1 MDLLRQRFRQNL
13 FEAATRDVIHPRPVY
28 DSLAH
33 TTLLSERAIAAAA
46 EIAGAPPGLAV
57 LALGR
62 LGTSEFDWASDAD
75 LLFVR
80 AEDCDNNA
88 SIASAQRIMEV
99 LTAYTRFGNLFAV
112 DTRLR
117 PHGGE
122 GELVNTAASL
132 RLYFSDEA
140 QAWEALTF
148 TKLRFIAGSAEVGA
162 NAIAEIRD
170 SIRRFAAD
178 QSFTREVR
186 EMRKRLQAAA
196 SQLDFKNSAGGF
208 YDIDFILSVLQVK
221 NNLVP
226 SSINTRA
233 QIQALA
239 SRHLLSAED
248 ARVLDEAAEL
258 LRACDHA
265 LRLVTGRSRKSLPDN
280 EAARAAATDLTEKI
294 LRRKFAS
301 GLQSELQQSAARVRE
316 VYERLLAD

>member
-13 FEAATRDVIHPRPVY
+13 FQAATRDVIQPRPVY

-46 EIAGAPPGLAV
+46 EVAGAPADFAV

-62 LGTSEFDWASDAD
+62 LGTWEFDWASDAD

-80 AEDCDNNA
+80 AEECDNKVA
-88 SIASAQRIMEV
+88 IASAQRIMEV

-112 DTRLR
+112 DARLR

-132 RLYFSDEA
+132 RQYFSDEA

-162 NAIAEIRD
+162 NAIDEIKN
-170 SIRRFAAD
+170 SIRRFASD
-178 QSFTREVR
+178 NSFTHEVR
-186 EMRKRLQAAA
+186 EMRNRLQQAA
-196 SQLDFKNSAGGF
+196 SLHDFKNSAGGF
-208 YDIDFILSVLQVK
+208 YDIDFVISVLQVK

-226 SSINTRA
+226 SSINTRE
-233 QIQALA
+233 QIK
-239 SRHLLSAED
+239 EF
-248 ARVLDEAAEL
+248 
-258 LRACDHA
+258 
-265 LRLVTGRSRKSLPDN
+265 T
-280 EAARAAATDLTEKI
+280 
-294 LRRKFAS
+294 
-301 GLQSELQQSAARVRE
+301 
-316 VYERLLAD
+316 

>member
-1 MDLLRQRFRQNL
+1 
-13 FEAATRDVIHPRPVY
+13 
-28 DSLAH
+28 
-33 TTLLSERAIAAAA
+33 
-46 EIAGAPPGLAV
+46 
-57 LALGR
+57 
-62 LGTSEFDWASDAD
+62 
-75 LLFVR
+75 
-80 AEDCDNNA
+80 
-88 SIASAQRIMEV
+88 MEV

-112 DTRLR
+112 DARLR

-122 GELVNTAASL
+122 GELVNTAAGL

-148 TKLRFIAGSAEVGA
+148 TKLRFIAGSAGVGA
-162 NAIAEIRD
+162 HAIAEIRN
-170 SIRRFAAD
+170 SVRRFAAD

-186 EMRKRLQAAA
+186 EMRNRLQAAA
-196 SQLDFKNSAGGF
+196 SPADFKNSAGGF

-226 SSINTRA
+226 SSINTRE

-239 SRHLLSAED
+239 LRRLLSAED
-248 ARVLDEAAEL
+248 ARILDQAAEL

-280 EAARAAATDLTEKI
+280 EAARAAATELTERI
-294 LRRKFAS
+294 LRRKFAG

-316 VYERLLAD
+316 IYERLLGD